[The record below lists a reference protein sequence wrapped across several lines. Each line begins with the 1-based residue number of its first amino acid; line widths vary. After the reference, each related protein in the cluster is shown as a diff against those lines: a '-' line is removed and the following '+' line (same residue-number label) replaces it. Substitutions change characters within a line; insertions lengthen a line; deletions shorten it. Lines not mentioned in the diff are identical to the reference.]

1 MSTEQ
6 LYEKIEAYLD
16 RAMGREELAAFEK
29 ELATDQELQ
38 RELALHRRLHQ
49 ELGKAGK
56 ARLRKQLQE
65 VAAEFP
71 TEDPPK
77 GGTLGKWLLG
87 MALAALI
94 GVLAWWLVQRA
105 GGQEN
110 APAPTAQQQDS
121 TNLQPAPVDTASLP
135 TAPDAPLQEVDRAAS
150 PSKPPQP
157 IADAFSPNA
166 RMEALL
172 GAKSGEYAIT
182 ADAGAT
188 QRPDGR
194 YELVIAGLL
203 RTPELPENARFL
215 LRVYDNQALG
225 NKPLE
230 EISLK
235 LDPVEGGE
243 DIYAFGKLKNF
254 TFRSVL
260 KNRLK
265 PGLYY
270 YLIIADGEESPL
282 FAGKATLGRPVE

>member
-121 TNLQPAPVDTASLP
+121 TNLQPAPVDTASL
-135 TAPDAPLQEVDRAAS
+135 AFHRA
-150 PSKPPQP
+150 QT
-157 IADAFSPNA
+157 I
-166 RMEALL
+166 
-172 GAKSGEYAIT
+172 
-182 ADAGAT
+182 
-188 QRPDGR
+188 
-194 YELVIAGLL
+194 
-203 RTPELPENARFL
+203 
-215 LRVYDNQALG
+215 
-225 NKPLE
+225 
-230 EISLK
+230 
-235 LDPVEGGE
+235 
-243 DIYAFGKLKNF
+243 
-254 TFRSVL
+254 
-260 KNRLK
+260 RL
-265 PGLYY
+265 
-270 YLIIADGEESPL
+270 
-282 FAGKATLGRPVE
+282 